1 MQGDALD
8 RVAGRGSL
16 EGLTELILGIEER
29 HRVEIVRVPEAVML
43 MIRAQD
49 SLEGQEFYLGEAL
62 VTQCEVQV
70 NGVTGYGMCL
80 GDEPVRSYV
89 MGVLDALREQD
100 GLDAGVAAFVAGESE
115 RLDRQDREE
124 FARTMRTRVDFKLL
138 EQE

>member
-1 MQGDALD
+1 MQGEVLD
-8 RVAGRGSL
+8 RVAGRGCL
-16 EGLTELILGIEER
+16 AGLTEVILGIEER
-29 HRVEIVRVPEAVML
+29 HRVEIVRVPEAVMR

-80 GDEPVRSYV
+80 GDEPVRSYA
-89 MGVLDALREQD
+89 MGVLDALREQG
-100 GLDAGVAAFVAGESE
+100 GLDAGVVAFVEGESE
-115 RLDRQDREE
+115 RLERQDREE